1 MTAEASQAGHSQG
14 PASDGLRPLRIALLT
29 YKGNPFC
36 GGQGVYVRHLSREL
50 ARLGHRVEVI
60 GAQPYPV
67 LDVVEGEDREG
78 PALTELPSL
87 DLYRQPDPF
96 RTPGRGEYRDWIDA
110 LEVGTM
116 WTGGFPEPLT
126 FSLRARRHLR
136 ARRGDFD
143 VVHDNQ
149 TLGYGLLGDL
159 GAPLVTTVHHPIT
172 VDRRL
177 ELDAAESRLRR
188 YSVRRWY
195 AFTRMQKRVARRLPS
210 VLTVS
215 GSSRQEIVAD
225 LGVRRDRVH
234 VVHIGADT
242 GLFSPDPSVPVVPGR
257 IVTTSSADVPLK
269 GLVFLV
275 EALAKVRAEQPDAH
289 LVVVGKRPVEGPV
302 AQAMERYGLEGA
314 VEFVKGISDAE
325 LVDLV
330 RSAQVACVPSLY
342 EGFSLPAAEAMATG
356 TPLVAT
362 TGGAI
367 PEVAGPDGETC
378 LAVPPGDPAAL
389 ASALTRLLTDPDLR
403 ARLGAAGRDRVLRH
417 FTWARAAEGTVA
429 HYREAMARAGSAP
442 GRDTGTA
449 RPAATPSHGPRPRG
463 ADAAPSGTD
472 DRPATRVAGRSAP
485 EGTGH
490 GAHEASGRAASAAG
504 DRAGAGAGAGAGAA
518 DRSVS
523 EAPGRPTAQ
532 ASGRA
537 AHEVSRRPAAQAP
550 GRSGAQAGGHGGA
563 DVTDRSVPDGH
574 PTAQASGRAARAGGR
589 ADAVDRSAV
598 MSSDRP
604 AAVPPTAGDGGPAV
618 SVGAAD
624 SSDRSDRESRA
635 TC

>member
-1 MTAEASQAGHSQG
+1 MTAEASRARSGKDM
-14 PASDGLRPLRIALLT
+14 AADGERPLDIALLS

-67 LDVVEGEDREG
+67 LDEGHPG
-78 PALTELPSL
+78 LTLTELPSL

-96 RTPGRGEYRDWIDA
+96 RTPKRDEYRDWIDA
-110 LEVGTM
+110 LEVATM

-136 ARRGDFD
+136 ARRGEFD

-149 TLGYGLLGDL
+149 TLGYGLLGDI
-159 GAPLVTTVHHPIT
+159 GAPLVTTIHHPIT
-172 VDRRL
+172 VDRQL
-177 ELDAAESRLRR
+177 ELDAAGTWQRR

-215 GSSRQEIVAD
+215 GTSRQEIVD
-225 LGVRRDRVH
+225 HLGVRDDRVH
-234 VVHIGADT
+234 VVHIGTDT
-242 GLFSPDPSVPVVPGR
+242 DLFAPDPSVPVVPGR

-275 EALAKVRAEQPDAH
+275 EALAKVRTEQPAAH
-289 LVVVGKRPVEGPV
+289 LVVVGKRPTEGPV
-302 AQAMERYGLEGA
+302 AQAVERYGLEGA

-330 RSAQVACVPSLY
+330 RSAEAACVPSLY
-342 EGFSLPAAEAMATG
+342 EGFSLPAAEAMAAG

-367 PEVAGPDGETC
+367 PEVAGRDGETC
-378 LAVPPGDPAAL
+378 LAVPPGDPGALAAAL
-389 ASALTRLLTDPDLR
+389 LRLFGDPELR
-403 ARLGAAGRDRVLRH
+403 ARLGAAGRERVLRN

-429 HYREAMARAGSAP
+429 RYREAIARSDARGRP
-442 GRDTGTA
+442 GGGTA
-449 RPAATPSHGPRPRG
+449 SP
-463 ADAAPSGTD
+463 GT
-472 DRPATRVAGRSAP
+472 
-485 EGTGH
+485 
-490 GAHEASGRAASAAG
+490 
-504 DRAGAGAGAGAGAA
+504 
-518 DRSVS
+518 
-523 EAPGRPTAQ
+523 
-532 ASGRA
+532 
-537 AHEVSRRPAAQAP
+537 AP
-550 GRSGAQAGGHGGA
+550 GRS
-563 DVTDRSVPDGH
+563 TTS
-574 PTAQASGRAARAGGR
+574 AAA
-589 ADAVDRSAV
+589 
-598 MSSDRP
+598 
-604 AAVPPTAGDGGPAV
+604 PAV
-618 SVGAAD
+618 STP
-624 SSDRSDRESRA
+624 ESRA

>member
-1 MTAEASQAGHSQG
+1 MTAEAREAGS
-14 PASDGLRPLRIALLT
+14 PEDLAADGERPLDIALLT

-60 GAQPYPV
+60 GSQPYPV
-67 LDVVEGEDREG
+67 LDEGAEYADRLS
-78 PALTELPSL
+78 LTELPSL

-96 RTPGRGEYRDWIDA
+96 RTPGRDEYRDWVDA
-110 LEVGTM
+110 LEVATM

-136 ARRGDFD
+136 ARRGEFD

-149 TLGYGLLGDL
+149 TLGYGLLGEV
-159 GAPLVTTVHHPIT
+159 GAPLVTTIHHPIT
-172 VDRRL
+172 VDRQL
-177 ELDAAESRLRR
+177 ELDAAEGWQRR
-188 YSVRRWY
+188 MSVRRWY

-215 GSSRQEIVAD
+215 GTSRAEIVD
-225 LGVRRDRVH
+225 HLGVRQDRIH

-242 GLFSPDPSVPVVPGR
+242 DLFSPDPSVPQIPGR

-275 EALAKVRAEQPDAH
+275 EALAKVRTEHPDAH
-289 LVVVGKRPVEGPV
+289 LVVVGKRPEEGPV
-302 AQAMERYGLEGA
+302 AQTIERYGLEGA

-367 PEVAGPDGETC
+367 PEVAGRDGETC
-378 LAVPPGDPAAL
+378 LAVPPGDSGAL
-389 ASALTRLLTDPDLR
+389 AAGLGRLLGDAELR
-403 ARLGAAGRDRVLRH
+403 ERLGAAGRERVLRH
-417 FTWARAAEGTVA
+417 FTWARAAEGTVER
-429 HYREAMARAGSAP
+429 YREAIARSAAEEP
-442 GRDTGTA
+442 SRSATA
-449 RPAATPSHGPRPRG
+449 APRRPAATAASHPT
-463 ADAAPSGTD
+463 AAT
-472 DRPATRVAGRSAP
+472 ATSRSAP
-485 EGTGH
+485 PTPGH
-490 GAHEASGRAASAAG
+490 SAA
-504 DRAGAGAGAGAGAA
+504 
-518 DRSVS
+518 
-523 EAPGRPTAQ
+523 AP
-532 ASGRA
+532 
-537 AHEVSRRPAAQAP
+537 QAP
-550 GRSGAQAGGHGGA
+550 TVVEGAN
-563 DVTDRSVPDGH
+563 S
-574 PTAQASGRAARAGGR
+574 
-589 ADAVDRSAV
+589 
-598 MSSDRP
+598 
-604 AAVPPTAGDGGPAV
+604 
-618 SVGAAD
+618 
-624 SSDRSDRESRA
+624 ESRA

>member
-1 MTAEASQAGHSQG
+1 MTAEAMEADPGNG
-14 PASDGLRPLRIALLT
+14 MAADGEPPLRIALLT

-60 GAQPYPV
+60 GSQPYPV
-67 LDVVEGEDREG
+67 LDEGLPG
-78 PALTELPSL
+78 LSLTELPSL

-96 RTPGRGEYRDWIDA
+96 RTPGRDEYRDWIDA

-136 ARRGDFD
+136 ARRGEFD
-143 VVHDNQ
+143 VIHDNQ
-149 TLGYGLLGDL
+149 TLGYGLLGDV
-159 GAPLVTTVHHPIT
+159 GAPLVTTIHHPIT
-172 VDRRL
+172 VDRQL
-177 ELDAAESRLRR
+177 ELDAAEGWQRR
-188 YSVRRWY
+188 ASVRRWY
-195 AFTRMQKRVARRLPS
+195 AFTRMQKRVARRLRS

-215 GSSRQEIVAD
+215 GTSRQEIVD
-225 LGVRRDRVH
+225 HLRVEQDRIH

-242 GLFSPDPSVPVVPGR
+242 DLFSPDPSVPQVPGR

-275 EALAKVRAEQPDAH
+275 EALAKVRTEHPGAH
-289 LVVVGKRPVEGPV
+289 LVVVGRRAEDGPV
-302 AQAMERYGLEGA
+302 AQAIERYGLEGA

-330 RSAQVACVPSLY
+330 RSAEVACVPSLY

-378 LAVPPGDPAAL
+378 LAVPPGDPGALAAAL
-389 ASALTRLLTDPDLR
+389 GRLLGDPVLR
-403 ARLGAAGRDRVLRH
+403 ARLGSAGRERVLAR

-429 HYREAMARAGSAP
+429 HYRAAMALSASRLRSRGAAGTDGRGGAPDAGSPATP
-442 GRDTGTA
+442 GPDRAEAAEAT
-449 RPAATPSHGPRPRG
+449 PAAEELV
-463 ADAAPSGTD
+463 AAN
-472 DRPATRVAGRSAP
+472 
-485 EGTGH
+485 
-490 GAHEASGRAASAAG
+490 
-504 DRAGAGAGAGAGAA
+504 
-518 DRSVS
+518 
-523 EAPGRPTAQ
+523 
-532 ASGRA
+532 
-537 AHEVSRRPAAQAP
+537 
-550 GRSGAQAGGHGGA
+550 
-563 DVTDRSVPDGH
+563 
-574 PTAQASGRAARAGGR
+574 
-589 ADAVDRSAV
+589 
-598 MSSDRP
+598 
-604 AAVPPTAGDGGPAV
+604 
-618 SVGAAD
+618 
-624 SSDRSDRESRA
+624 RESRA

>member
-1 MTAEASQAGHSQG
+1 MTAEASRTG
-14 PASDGLRPLRIALLT
+14 PRPEPAADGLRPLRIALLT

-67 LDVVEGEDREG
+67 LDEG
-78 PALTELPSL
+78 PDEGPDGGFGDRLSLTELPSL

-96 RTPGRGEYRDWIDA
+96 RTPKRGEYRDWVDA

-149 TLGYGLLGDL
+149 TLGYGLLGDV
-159 GAPLVTTVHHPIT
+159 GAPLVTTIHHPIT
-172 VDRRL
+172 VDRQL
-177 ELDAAESRLRR
+177 ELDAADSRKRR

-215 GSSRQEIVAD
+215 GTSRQEIVD
-225 LGVRRDRVH
+225 HLGVRDERIH

-242 GLFSPDPSVPVVPGR
+242 GLFSPDPSVPRVPGR

-275 EALAKVRAEQPDAH
+275 EALAKARTEHPRAH
-289 LVVVGKRPVEGPV
+289 LVVVGKRPAEGPV
-302 AQAMERYGLEGA
+302 AQAIERYGLQGA

-330 RSAQVACVPSLY
+330 RSAEVACVPSLY

-356 TPLVAT
+356 TALLAT
-362 TGGAI
+362 TGGAV

-378 LAVPPGDPAAL
+378 LAVPPGDADAL
-389 ASALTRLLTDPDLR
+389 AAGLNRLLGDRELR
-403 ARLGAAGRDRVLRH
+403 ARLGAAGRERVLKH

-429 HYREAMARAGSAP
+429 RYREALGDGPSA
-442 GRDTGTA
+442 
-449 RPAATPSHGPRPRG
+449 
-463 ADAAPSGTD
+463 
-472 DRPATRVAGRSAP
+472 
-485 EGTGH
+485 
-490 GAHEASGRAASAAG
+490 
-504 DRAGAGAGAGAGAA
+504 
-518 DRSVS
+518 
-523 EAPGRPTAQ
+523 Q
-532 ASGRA
+532 
-537 AHEVSRRPAAQAP
+537 
-550 GRSGAQAGGHGGA
+550 
-563 DVTDRSVPDGH
+563 
-574 PTAQASGRAARAGGR
+574 
-589 ADAVDRSAV
+589 
-598 MSSDRP
+598 
-604 AAVPPTAGDGGPAV
+604 AVPPAQAAEAVPPAESVAPAPAVPSAPPARPVESQGPA
-618 SVGAAD
+618 AAPTPPPTTGD
-624 SSDRSDRESRA
+624 TGVYPESRA

>member
-1 MTAEASQAGHSQG
+1 VTAEGSEAGLQEDPADQA
-14 PASDGLRPLRIALLT
+14 ADGYGPLRIALLT

-50 ARLGHRVEVI
+50 VRLGHRVEVI
-60 GAQPYPV
+60 GSQPYPV
-67 LDVVEGEDREG
+67 LDEGEGLEG
-78 PALTELPSL
+78 LSLTELPSL

-96 RTPGRGEYRDWIDA
+96 RTPGREEYRDWIDA
-110 LEVGTM
+110 LEVATM

-143 VVHDNQ
+143 IVHDNQ
-149 TLGYGLLGDL
+149 TLGYGLLGDV

-172 VDRRL
+172 VDRQL
-177 ELDAAESRLRR
+177 ELDAAENWQRR
-188 YSVRRWY
+188 ASVRRWY

-215 GSSRQEIVAD
+215 GSSRREIVD
-225 LGVRRDRVH
+225 HLGVPQDRVH

-242 GLFSPDPSVPVVPGR
+242 DLFSPDPSVRRVPGR

-269 GLVFLV
+269 GLVYLV
-275 EALAKVRAEQPDAH
+275 EALAKVRAEHPGAH
-289 LVVVGKRPVEGPV
+289 LVVVGKRPQDGPV
-302 AQAMERYGLEGA
+302 AQAMESYGLEDA

-330 RSAQVACVPSLY
+330 RSAEVACVPSLY

-378 LAVPPGDPAAL
+378 LAVPPGDAGAL
-389 ASALTRLLTDPDLR
+389 AAGLNRLLGDADLR
-403 ARLGAAGRDRVLRH
+403 VRLGAAGRERVLRH

-429 HYREAMARAGSAP
+429 RYREAIARSTDARSRSLQGAP
-442 GRDTGTA
+442 AVHRPGTA
-449 RPAATPSHGPRPRG
+449 P
-463 ADAAPSGTD
+463 
-472 DRPATRVAGRSAP
+472 AGR
-485 EGTGH
+485 
-490 GAHEASGRAASAAG
+490 EAVAAEEI
-504 DRAGAGAGAGAGAA
+504 
-518 DRSVS
+518 V
-523 EAPGRPTAQ
+523 
-532 ASGRA
+532 
-537 AHEVSRRPAAQAP
+537 
-550 GRSGAQAGGHGGA
+550 
-563 DVTDRSVPDGH
+563 VPN
-574 PTAQASGRAARAGGR
+574 P
-589 ADAVDRSAV
+589 
-598 MSSDRP
+598 
-604 AAVPPTAGDGGPAV
+604 
-618 SVGAAD
+618 
-624 SSDRSDRESRA
+624 ESRA

>member
-1 MTAEASQAGHSQG
+1 MTAEASQAGPG
-14 PASDGLRPLRIALLT
+14 RDLAADGGRPLDIALLT

-67 LDVVEGEDREG
+67 LDAVDGETHGRLS
-78 PALTELPSL
+78 LTELPSL

-96 RTPGRGEYRDWIDA
+96 RTPGRDEYRDWIDA
-110 LEVGTM
+110 LEVATM
-116 WTGGFPEPLT
+116 WTGGFPEPVT
-126 FSLRARRHLR
+126 FSLRARRLLR

-149 TLGYGLLGDL
+149 TLGYGLLGDI
-159 GAPLVTTVHHPIT
+159 GAPLVTTIHHPIT
-172 VDRRL
+172 VDRQL
-177 ELDAAESRLRR
+177 ELDAADSRQRR
-188 YSVRRWY
+188 FSVRRWY
-195 AFTRMQKRVARRLPS
+195 GFTRMQKRVARRLPS

-215 GSSRQEIVAD
+215 GSSQQEIVD
-225 LGVRRDRVH
+225 HLGVRRDRVH

-242 GLFSPDPSVPVVPGR
+242 DLFRPDPSVAQVPGR

-275 EALAKVRAEQPDAH
+275 EALAKVRTEHPEAH
-289 LVVVGKRPVEGPV
+289 LVVVGKRAEDGPV
-302 AQAMERYGLEGA
+302 AQAIERYGLEGC

-378 LAVPPGDPAAL
+378 LAVPPGDAGALAAAL
-389 ASALTRLLTDPDLR
+389 SRLLGDPRLR
-403 ARLGAAGRDRVLRH
+403 ARLGRAGRERVLAR

-429 HYREAMARAGSAP
+429 HYREAIARTRPHQRGGAPAGVAP
-442 GRDTGTA
+442 A
-449 RPAATPSHGPRPRG
+449 L
-463 ADAAPSGTD
+463 
-472 DRPATRVAGRSAP
+472 AP
-485 EGTGH
+485 ETTTSTSVTG
-490 GAHEASGRAASAAG
+490 
-504 DRAGAGAGAGAGAA
+504 
-518 DRSVS
+518 VY
-523 EAPGRPTAQ
+523 P
-532 ASGRA
+532 
-537 AHEVSRRPAAQAP
+537 
-550 GRSGAQAGGHGGA
+550 
-563 DVTDRSVPDGH
+563 
-574 PTAQASGRAARAGGR
+574 
-589 ADAVDRSAV
+589 
-598 MSSDRP
+598 
-604 AAVPPTAGDGGPAV
+604 
-618 SVGAAD
+618 
-624 SSDRSDRESRA
+624 ESRA